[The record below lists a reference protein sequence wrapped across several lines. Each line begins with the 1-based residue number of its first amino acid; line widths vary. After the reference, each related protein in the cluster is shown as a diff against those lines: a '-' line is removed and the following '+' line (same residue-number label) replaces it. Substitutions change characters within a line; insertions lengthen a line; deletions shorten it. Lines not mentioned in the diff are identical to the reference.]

1 MVTKPRLE
9 SLIQYQT
16 LLRESPDGVLIV
28 GPDGEILFANPAA
41 TSAFGV
47 GTGELLGTLFGV
59 PVVGDI
65 LTEIELRS
73 GRTME
78 MRVAPIP
85 WQRQAA
91 YLVLLRD
98 VTDRVRALAELAQ
111 SNRQLEELAL
121 VDPLTGVLN
130 RRGIEA
136 ELLEVVGLGPRFTE
150 TIPADIITR
159 KATNS
164 GDTVPYGLSYVFFAV
179 CGGKIGPA
187 PSGSTSALPLGCYD
201 PVTNEPLGADDFV
214 IGYTPV
220 YSYDTLTNNNPVVTG
235 GTFDG
240 KPGMVKACKAD
251 TDCDPK
257 ERCGKLELCI
267 PVVPHCTAKAVKDC
281 QTYAIKP
288 TLDQAKTVE
297 LDSAAPAIDGKTPEE
312 FIWVAF
318 YASDGSLEKGLSLV
332 NDAQK
337 GWNADYEG
345 KWSAP
350 NAKAGESRIWT
361 VIHDNRGG
369 TSWWWQDVYVD

>member
-1 MVTKPRLE
+1 MRPSRVTQKPAAASGGSGWIRKLSFGAL
-9 SLIQYQT
+9 SLGLATACSAAFTSPSELQSLRVLGVQVNTPYAKPGSKVSFD
-16 LLRESPDGVLIV
+16 LLYWDGSKRAYLPDGSPNPDHKVQILWL
-28 GPDGEILFANPAA
+28 GGCHDPDGDLYYGCYPQLAA
-41 TSAFGV
+41 RLSKF
-47 GTGELLGTLFGV
+47 
-59 PVVGDI
+59 
-65 LTEIELRS
+65 
-73 GRTME
+73 
-78 MRVAPIP
+78 
-85 WQRQAA
+85 
-91 YLVLLRD
+91 
-98 VTDRVRALAELAQ
+98 
-111 SNRQLEELAL
+111 
-121 VDPLTGVLN
+121 DPNAKTPPP
-130 RRGIEA
+130 
-136 ELLEVVGLGPRFTE
+136 ELLEIVGLGPRFTE
-150 TIPADIITR
+150 TIPEDIITR
-159 KATNS
+159 KPANS
-164 GDTVPYGLSYVFFAV
+164 GDTVPYGLSFVFFAV

-201 PVTNEPLGADDFV
+201 PITNEPLGADDFV

-288 TLDQAKTVE
+288 TLDQARTVE
-297 LDSAAPAIDGKTPEE
+297 LDSAAPPIDGKTPEE

-318 YASDGSLEKGLSLV
+318 YTSDGSLEKGLSLV

-350 NAKAGESRIWT
+350 NARAGESRIWT

-369 TSWWWQDVYVD
+369 TSWWWQDVFVD